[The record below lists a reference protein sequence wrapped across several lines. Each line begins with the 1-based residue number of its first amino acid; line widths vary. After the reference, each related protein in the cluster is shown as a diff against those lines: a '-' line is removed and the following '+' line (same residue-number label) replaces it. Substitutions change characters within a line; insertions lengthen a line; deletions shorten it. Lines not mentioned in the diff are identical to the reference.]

1 MISPIKKRSLLLA
14 CYVLLS
20 ISLTAQPRSFDSI
33 RRLIPAEKT
42 PAKKAMLLVAA
53 AKSIYSSAP
62 DSSISYCEE
71 AESISRKYHL
81 DVQLAY
87 SLHCECRYLLL
98 KGDLEATLEKLNTAI
113 ALFEKHKEQTG
124 LAKAYSLKSI
134 ALGRLHKTKEELDYL
149 LKAKGI
155 YETSPDKD
163 GQVAVLLNL
172 SNAYSDIGAYGQAI
186 ATLEEIK
193 HMNLPP
199 GETDFYTELN
209 YGNVYYMKH
218 EYNEALYHYEKA
230 RQVAGNYRMIDSE
243 ITGMTLLAACYLQLN
258 ELGKARDNYRAA
270 IALAQQY
277 GLLVEEKDA
286 LEGMVDLYEKEKNY
300 LRAFEALKRYKLL
313 DDSLF
318 NIEKVK
324 SIHHVEQKLRLSE
337 KEKIIAEQGFS
348 LEKEKAAL
356 AEAKSNAFL
365 LIAGLLLAASVCLFL
380 FYYSRKIKRL
390 LSLIRLQK
398 QEVETQKEIIESKNK
413 DVMDSIHYA
422 RHIQGSMLPSAK
434 ALEGLFKEH
443 FILYKPKDV
452 VAGDFYWTETI
463 GGLPAIVVGDCTGHG
478 VPGAM
483 VSIVACNALNRA
495 VKEFALSHPAKIFDK
510 VNELMQETFSKS
522 DYEVSDGMDA
532 ALCIFDERQMKLYIA
547 AANNPVWLVSP
558 PGITTALWEEP
569 WQLSQ
574 VSADKRPIGKFREE
588 VLPFEGKSVSV
599 EKGEMIYLFS
609 DGYADQFGGSK
620 GKKFKYKQLQDLL
633 VSIARLPLPEQ
644 RQILEHTLKDWQGNH
659 DQVDDILIVGIR
671 V

>member
-1 MISPIKKRSLLLA
+1 
-14 CYVLLS
+14 
-20 ISLTAQPRSFDSI
+20 
-33 RRLIPAEKT
+33 
-42 PAKKAMLLVAA
+42 MLLVAA

-62 DSSISYCEE
+62 DSSIGYCQE
-71 AESISRKYHL
+71 AEGISRKYHL

-98 KGDLEATLEKLNTAI
+98 KGDLQATVEKLNTAI
-113 ALFEKHKEQTG
+113 ALFEKHREQTG

-149 LKAKGI
+149 LKAKAI
-155 YETSPDKD
+155 YETTPDKD
-163 GQVAVLLNL
+163 GQVSVLLNL
-172 SNAYSDIGAYGQAI
+172 ANTYGDIGAYDQAI
-186 ATLEEIK
+186 ATLEEIRRMK
-193 HMNLPP
+193 LPP

-218 EYNEALYHYEKA
+218 EYKEALYHYEKA
-230 RQVAGNYRMIDSE
+230 RETAISYRMIDSE
-243 ITGMTLLAACYLQLN
+243 ITGLTLLAACYLQLN
-258 ELGKARDNYRAA
+258 DLEKARENYRAA
-270 IALAQQY
+270 IALAQKYQ
-277 GLLVEEKDA
+277 LLVEEKDA
-286 LEGMVDLYEKEKNY
+286 LEGLVDLYEKEKNY
-300 LRAFEALKRYKLL
+300 LPAFEALKRYKLL

-324 SIHHVEQKLRLSE
+324 SIHHMEQKLRLSE

-365 LIAGLLLAASVCLFL
+365 LIAGLVLAASVCLFL

-398 QEVETQKEIIESKNK
+398 KEVETQKEIIESKNK

-434 ALEGLFKEH
+434 ALEGLFNEH

-463 GGLPAIVVGDCTGHG
+463 GGMPAIAVGDCTGHG

-495 VKEFALSHPAKIFDK
+495 VKEFALSDPAKIFDK

-633 VSIARLPLPEQ
+633 VSIARLPLGEQ
-644 RQILEHTLKDWQGNH
+644 RQTLEATLKDWQGNH

>member
-1 MISPIKKRSLLLA
+1 MISPIKKHVLLLA
-14 CYVLLS
+14 CYVLLC
-20 ISLTAQPRSFDSI
+20 IPLMAQRGAFDSLRQRI
-33 RRLIPAEKT
+33 LFEKV
-42 PAKKAMLLVAA
+42 PAKKAMLLIAA

-62 DSSISYCEE
+62 DSSIGYCEE

-98 KGDLEATLEKLNTAI
+98 KGDLEATVEKLNTAI
-113 ALFEKHKEQTG
+113 ALFEKHGELTG

-149 LKAKGI
+149 LKAKAI
-155 YETSPDKD
+155 YDNASDKD
-163 GQVAVLLNL
+163 GLVPVLLNL
-172 SNAYSDIGAYGQAI
+172 ANAYGGIGAYDQAV
-186 ATLEEIK
+186 ATLEDIRR
-193 HMNLPP
+193 MNLPP
-199 GETDFYTELN
+199 GETDFYTALN
-209 YGNVYYMKH
+209 YGNVYYLKH
-218 EYNEALYHYEKA
+218 EYKEALYYYEKA
-230 RQVAGNYRMIDSE
+230 RLAASAYKMIDSE
-243 ITGMTLLAACYLQLN
+243 ITGMTLLGNCYRQLN
-258 ELGKARDNYRAA
+258 QAVKARENYGAA
-270 IALAQQY
+270 IALAQEH

-286 LEGMVDLYEKEKNY
+286 LEGLVGLYEQEKNY
-300 LRAFEALKRYKLL
+300 SGAFEALKRYKLL

-318 NIEKVK
+318 NLEKVK
-324 SIHHVEQKLRLSE
+324 SIHQVEQKLRLSE

-356 AEAKSNAFL
+356 AVAKSNAFL
-365 LIAGLLLAASVCLFL
+365 LVTALVLAASVCLFL
-380 FYYSRKIKRL
+380 FYYSRKIRRL
-390 LSLIRLQK
+390 LSLIRMQK

-434 ALEGLFKEH
+434 TLEGLFNEH

-463 GGLPAIVVGDCTGHG
+463 GDMPAIVVGDCTGHG

-495 VKEFALSHPAKIFDK
+495 VKEFALSQPARIFDK

-532 ALCIFDERQMKLYIA
+532 VLCLFDAREMKLHIA
-547 AANNPVWLVSP
+547 AANNPVWLASP
-558 PGITTALWEEP
+558 PGITTALWDEP

-588 VLPFEGKSVSV
+588 VLPFEEKSISV
-599 EKGEMIYLFS
+599 EKGEMVYLFS

-620 GKKFKYKQLQDLL
+620 GKKFKYKPLQDLL
-633 VSIARLPLPEQ
+633 ASIAPLPLHEQ
-644 RQILEHTLKDWQGNH
+644 RQILESTLKDWQGSH

>member
-1 MISPIKKRSLLLA
+1 MIFPIKKRLLILACCFLLLFP
-14 CYVLLS
+14 LM
-20 ISLTAQPRSFDSI
+20 AQQRAFDSI

-53 AKSIYSSAP
+53 AKSIYSSVP
-62 DSSISYCEE
+62 DSSIGYCEE
-71 AESISRKYHL
+71 AEHISRKYHL

-98 KGDLEATLEKLNTAI
+98 KGDLEATVEKLNTAI

-134 ALGRLHKTKEELDYL
+134 ALGRLHKTREELDYL
-149 LKAKGI
+149 LKAKAI
-155 YETSPDKD
+155 YETAPDKD
-163 GQVAVLLNL
+163 GQVSVLLNL
-172 SNAYSDIGAYGQAI
+172 SNTYGDIGAYDEAI

-193 HMNLPP
+193 RMQLPP
-199 GETDFYTELN
+199 GQTDFYTELN
-209 YGNVYYMKH
+209 YGNVYYLKH
-218 EYNEALYHYEKA
+218 EYKEALYHYEKA
-230 RQVAGNYRMIDSE
+230 RQAAVRYNMIDSE
-243 ITGMTLLAACYLQLN
+243 ITGMTLLAACHLQLN
-258 ELGKARDNYRAA
+258 DLPKAHENYRSA
-270 IALAQQY
+270 IALAQEY
-277 GLLVEEKDA
+277 HLSVEEKDA
-286 LEGMVDLYEKEKNY
+286 LEGLVGLHEKEKNY
-300 LRAFEALKRYKLL
+300 LPAFEALKRYKLL

-318 NIEKVK
+318 NLEKVK
-324 SIHHVEQKLRLSE
+324 SIHHMEQKLRLSE
-337 KEKIIAEQGFS
+337 KEKIIAKQGFS
-348 LEKEKAAL
+348 LEREKTAL

-365 LIAGLLLAASVCLFL
+365 LIAGLVLAASVCLFL

-398 QEVETQKEIIESKNK
+398 KEVETQKEIIESKNK

-434 ALEGLFKEH
+434 TLEGLFKEH

-463 GGLPAIVVGDCTGHG
+463 GGMPAIVVGDCTGHG

-495 VKEFALSHPAKIFDK
+495 VKEFALTDPAKIFDK

-532 ALCIFDERQMKLYIA
+532 ALCIFDEQQMKLSIA

-558 PGITTALWEEP
+558 PGISTELWEEP

-588 VLPFEGKSVSV
+588 APPFEVKSVSV

-633 VSIARLPLPEQ
+633 ASIARLPLSGQ
-644 RQILEHTLKDWQGNH
+644 RQLLENALKDWQGKH
-659 DQVDDILIVGIR
+659 EQVDDILIVGIR
-671 V
+671 I

>member
-1 MISPIKKRSLLLA
+1 MIFPIKNRLLTLACCFLLL
-14 CYVLLS
+14 LPM
-20 ISLTAQPRSFDSI
+20 IAQQRAFDSI

-62 DSSISYCEE
+62 DSSIGYCEE
-71 AESISRKYHL
+71 AEHISRKYNL
-81 DVQLAY
+81 DVELAY

-98 KGDLEATLEKLNTAI
+98 KGDLEATVEKLNTAI
-113 ALFEKHKEQTG
+113 ALFEKHQEQTG

-134 ALGRLHKTKEELDYL
+134 ALGRLHKRKEELDYL
-149 LKAKGI
+149 LKAKAI
-155 YETSPDKD
+155 YETTPDKD
-163 GQVAVLLNL
+163 GQVSVLLNL
-172 SNAYSDIGAYGQAI
+172 SNVYGDIGAYDEAL

-193 HMNLPP
+193 SMHLPP
-199 GETDFYTELN
+199 GGTDFYTELN
-209 YGNVYYMKH
+209 YGNVYYLKH
-218 EYNEALYHYEKA
+218 EYKEALYHYEKA
-230 RQVAGNYRMIDSE
+230 RQAAVTYKMIDSE

-258 ELGKARDNYRAA
+258 EPENAHENYRSA
-270 IALAQQY
+270 IALAREY
-277 GLLVEEKDA
+277 HLLVEEKDA
-286 LEGMVDLYEKEKNY
+286 LEGLVDLHEKEKNY
-300 LRAFEALKRYKLL
+300 LAAFEALKRYKLL

-318 NIEKVK
+318 NLEKVK
-324 SIHHVEQKLRLSE
+324 SIHHMEQKLRLSE

-348 LEKEKAAL
+348 LEKEKTAL

-365 LIAGLLLAASVCLFL
+365 LITGLVLAASVCLFL

-398 QEVETQKEIIESKNK
+398 KEVETQKEIIESKNK

-434 ALEGLFKEH
+434 ALESLFKEH

-463 GGLPAIVVGDCTGHG
+463 GGMPAIVVGDCTGHG

-495 VKEFALSHPAKIFDK
+495 VKEFTLTDPAKIFDK

-522 DYEVSDGMDA
+522 DYEVNDGMDA

-558 PGITTALWEEP
+558 PGISTELWEEP

-574 VSADKRPIGKFREE
+574 VSPDKQPIGKFREE
-588 VLPFEGKSVSV
+588 VLSFEAKSISV

-620 GKKFKYKQLQDLL
+620 GKKFKYKPLQDLL
-633 VSIARLPLPEQ
+633 ASIARLPTAEQ
-644 RQILEHTLKDWQGNH
+644 AHILEKTLKDWQGKH
-659 DQVDDILIVGIR
+659 EQVDDILIVGIR